1 MTARVVVIDDQESA
15 RDLFGRFLDPK
26 RFEVVPFASAPEAL
40 AYLEENDT
48 DVVVTDLRMPGMDGM
63 EGLQRCRERC
73 PDVPVIMVTAHA
85 SVETA
90 VEAMRHG
97 AYDYIKKPF
106 EPGEMELIVGRA
118 AEHRRLLR
126 ENRNLR
132 VACESRFAA
141 PNIIGQSAVMARV
154 FDLVAKVAPLDV
166 TVLVEGESGTG
177 KDLIARAIHARSR
190 RAAGAYVSLNC
201 AAIPD
206 SLLES
211 ELFGYEKG
219 AFSGATGERPG
230 FFAAADGGTLFL
242 DEIGDLGAALQ
253 PKLLRVLQ
261 DGTYYPVGGR
271 KIQRAD
277 VRVIAATNQDLGA
290 LVEAGRFRAD
300 LYYRIN
306 GVTIVLPPLRARP
319 EDIPL
324 LATHFVERA
333 CARFERRP
341 LALLPEVQRR
351 LLDYRWPGNVRELEH
366 ALERAV
372 LVAQEPALRLED
384 LPAELQGA
392 GLAPAAGSPVAGAA
406 SPPTSAGAGLAA
418 GPDGALP
425 SFRDAR
431 EEFEREYLKAI
442 LAASGGN
449 VTEAAERAGLHR
461 ATLYEKLSRLGIK
474 AP

>member
-1 MTARVVVIDDQESA
+1 VTARVVVIDDQESA

-26 RFEVVPFASAPEAL
+26 RFEVVPFASAPDAL
-40 AYLEENDT
+40 AYLEGNDA

-63 EGLQRCRERC
+63 EGLQRCRDRC

-106 EPGEMELIVGRA
+106 DPDEMELIVGRA

-141 PNIIGQSAVMARV
+141 PNIVGQSAAMARV

-201 AAIPD
+201 AAIPE

-219 AFSGATGERPG
+219 AFSGAAGDRAG
-230 FFAAADGGTLFL
+230 FFAAADGGTLLL
-242 DEIGDLGAALQ
+242 DEIGDLSAALQ

-271 KIQRAD
+271 KIEHAD

-290 LVEAGRFRAD
+290 LAEAGRFRAD

-319 EDIPL
+319 EDVPL
-324 LATHFVERA
+324 LAAHFVGRA
-333 CARFERRP
+333 CAKFERGP
-341 LALLPEVQRR
+341 LAIAPEVQRR
-351 LLDYRWPGNVRELEH
+351 LLDHRWPGNVRELEH
-366 ALERAV
+366 AMERAA
-372 LVAQEPALRLED
+372 LVAREPAIRLED
-384 LPAELQGA
+384 LPPELQPAPGGA
-392 GLAPAAGSPVAGAA
+392 GGAA
-406 SPPTSAGAGLAA
+406 ASGPPDAAAPMAALVPGAG
-418 GPDGALP
+418 GALP
-425 SFRDAR
+425 AFREAR
-431 EEFEREYLKAI
+431 EEFERVYLRAI
-442 LAASGGN
+442 LEAAGGN

-474 AP
+474 VP